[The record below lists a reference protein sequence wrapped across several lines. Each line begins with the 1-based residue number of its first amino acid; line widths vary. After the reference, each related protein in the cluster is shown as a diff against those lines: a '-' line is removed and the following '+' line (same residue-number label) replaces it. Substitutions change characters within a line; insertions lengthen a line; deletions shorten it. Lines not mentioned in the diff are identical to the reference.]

1 MSCIFKQ
8 EMDAKKGPSEQA
20 CYQKPDLEGARG
32 KRREFDFPN
41 IKQITYP
48 WVIPQVHNNQK
59 TEGEKRKM
67 KVLSRSLECGRP
79 HHLLWGSAS
88 ASPRQQLITWVYLLK
103 WRMLW
108 TEESGTWIPNLLL
121 FRPLGLNTSEF
132 HSLLLIIWYD
142 FMIDLEPIHPSI
154 SRLSLFLFSPCISCR
169 YWLASQAVIN
179 SFLVWS
185 QGEKCPHHIQTRFF
199 STRWIVAITE
209 DIYPK
214 APSGSFN
221 KVIPKNMSDKDM
233 FKPSCR

>member
-1 MSCIFKQ
+1 
-8 EMDAKKGPSEQA
+8 
-20 CYQKPDLEGARG
+20 
-32 KRREFDFPN
+32 
-41 IKQITYP
+41 
-48 WVIPQVHNNQK
+48 
-59 TEGEKRKM
+59 M

-108 TEESGTWIPNLLL
+108 TEESGTWILNLLL
-121 FRPLGLNTSEF
+121 FRPLGLTTSEF